1 MLSKIN
7 HFSRKTYAKL
17 SFITAFVLFMPFTF
31 NYPAFSQI
39 FSSEELVNINVYD
52 KTAPSIVSIEADVA
66 DGVSSGTGCIID
78 PRGVILTSSHVIEDA
93 KNIEISIS
101 SGKKYKA
108 KLIAIMGENNDLAI
122 LKINPDKSLP
132 VIKLGD
138 STKIKVGQKVLAIG
152 NPFGFSK
159 TLTTGI
165 ISRIDFQRNKIQTD
179 AAINPGC
186 SGGPLLNSSGEVIGI
201 SQSIYNPDNNKSN
214 IGIGFA
220 VPVNAA
226 KRFIAA
232 EKKDIEFLTVNDD
245 NLKQKS
251 VK

>member
-1 MLSKIN
+1 MLSIIKR
-7 HFSRKTYAKL
+7 FKRKYHTK
-17 SFITAFVLFMPFTF
+17 TFVIMTFFLFMSFTS
-31 NYPAFSQI
+31 NYSAL
-39 FSSEELVNINVYD
+39 SEPLSLDEQNNINVYD
-52 KTAPSIVSIEADVA
+52 KTAPSIVSIDADVP

-78 PRGVILTSSHVIEDA
+78 SRGIILTSSHVIENA
-93 KNIEISIS
+93 KNIEISVS
-101 SGKKYKA
+101 TGKKYKA

-122 LKINPDKSLP
+122 IKISPDKPLSI
-132 VIKLGD
+132 IKLGD

-152 NPFGFSK
+152 NPFGFTK

-165 ISRIDFQRNKIQTD
+165 ISRIDYQKNKIQTD

-226 KRFIAA
+226 KRFIAQ
-232 EKKDIEFLTVNDD
+232 EKKDIEFVTVNNE
-245 NLKQKS
+245 NLK
-251 VK
+251 